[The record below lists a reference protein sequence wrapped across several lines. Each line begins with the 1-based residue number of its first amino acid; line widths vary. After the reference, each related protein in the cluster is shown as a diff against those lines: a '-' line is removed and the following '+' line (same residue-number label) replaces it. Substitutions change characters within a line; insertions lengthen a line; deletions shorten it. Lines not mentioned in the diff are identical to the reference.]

1 MKSVLRIALIDD
13 EVHNTNLLSTFL
25 RQHCPEV
32 SIVGTASSAAEA
44 RTVLYNEKPDA
55 IFLDIHMPGEDGFDL
70 LRSLPDRKFA
80 VVFVT
85 AFDKYAI
92 NAIKAGALDYLMKP
106 IDTDEMT
113 AAVRKLLVLKEQQQ
127 FGSWNNYNEQ
137 IQVLLD
143 NVHDKSPKLE
153 KISVPLFNGY
163 QLLKIQDIIR
173 CQSDNNYTTFF
184 LASGK
189 PLIIS
194 KSIKEY
200 EELLEGSDFV
210 RIHRSH
216 LINMHHVEKFI
227 REDNGYVIMS
237 DKSTIE
243 VSRRKKEEFI
253 ERLQSIGA

>member
-1 MKSVLRIALIDD
+1 MKSVLRVILIDD
-13 EVHNTNLLSTFL
+13 EIHNTNLLNTFL
-25 RQHCPEV
+25 RHNCPEV
-32 SIVGTASSAAEA
+32 TVIGTAGSAAEA
-44 RTVLYNEKPDA
+44 RILILDEKPDA

-70 LRSLPDRKFA
+70 LRSLPERNFS

-85 AFDKYAI
+85 AFDQYAI

-106 IDTDEMT
+106 IDTDELT
-113 AAVRKLLVLKEQQQ
+113 VAVRKLLSLKEQQKI
-127 FGSWNNYNEQ
+127 GSWGNYNEQ

-143 NVHDKSPKLE
+143 NMKSISPKLE

-163 QLLKIQDIIR
+163 QLLKVKDIIR
-173 CQSDNNYTTFF
+173 CESDNNYTTFY
-184 LASGK
+184 LTSGK
-189 PLIIS
+189 PLIVS

-200 EELLEGSDFV
+200 EESLEGSDFV
-210 RIHRSH
+210 RVHRSH
-216 LINMHHVEKFI
+216 LINMVHVEKFI
-227 REDNGYVIMS
+227 REDNGYVVMS

>member
-44 RTVLYNEKPDA
+44 RTILHNEKPDA

-106 IDTDEMT
+106 IDTDEMI
-113 AAVRKLLVLKEQQQ
+113 AAVHKLLLLKEQQQ
-127 FGSWNNYNEQ
+127 FVSWNNYNEQ

-189 PLIIS
+189 PLIVS

-216 LINMHHVEKFI
+216 LINMLHVEKFI